1 MAIMKLQ
8 ILITALLAL
17 SAMTAQAQLQGS
29 RSVTFE
35 TATTNGI
42 SLTLSADLFEPAVPA
57 SVAVVL
63 LHSSGGINNHVQGHY
78 GREFSAS
85 GHLVLAVDSFRPRG
99 IIRTTDDQSQ
109 VGSID
114 MALDGIYARK
124 YLAKT
129 YPGVKKFVVMGFSKG
144 GLAAMFLADKTFH
157 PKESE
162 RFDGHVAVYPACGF
176 RARNPKPVGSL
187 LMLLGD
193 KDEYTG
199 LEPCKQWA
207 AEFEKA
213 GGKADI
219 TVFADAYH
227 SFDGAPELTTPRY
240 LPFAESFARCL
251 VHVEDDGQWNYR
263 GRLYPA
269 QLATYA
275 DLSKT
280 CVKRGASVGT
290 NLKAKSDATE
300 AVKQY
305 LTRIEK

>member
-1 MAIMKLQ
+1 MNLQ
-8 ILITALLAL
+8 ILVTALLAL
-17 SAMTAQAQLQGS
+17 SALTAQAQLQGS
-29 RSVTFE
+29 RSVTFDA
-35 TATTNGI
+35 ATTNGA

-57 SVAVVL
+57 SIAIVL
-63 LHSSGGINNHVQGHY
+63 LHSSGGMNNHVQGHY

-85 GHLVLAVDSFRPRG
+85 GHLVLAVDSFKPRG
-99 IIRTTDDQSQ
+99 IIRTTDNQSQ
-109 VGSID
+109 AGSID

-129 YPGVKKFVVMGFSKG
+129 YPSIKKFVVMGFSKG

-157 PKESE
+157 SKESE
-162 RFDGHVAVYPACGF
+162 RFDRHVAVYPACGF
-176 RARNPKPVGSL
+176 RARNPKPVAPL
-187 LMLLGD
+187 LMLLGE
-193 KDEYTG
+193 KDEYAG

-213 GGKADI
+213 GGKVDI
-219 TVFADAYH
+219 TVYPDAYH
-227 SFDGAPELTTPRY
+227 SFDGAPELTRPLY
-240 LPFAESFARCL
+240 LPRAESFARCL
-251 VHVEDDGQWNYR
+251 VLMEDDGQWNYR
-263 GRLYPA
+263 GTLYPG

-280 CVKRGASVGT
+280 CVTRGASVGT
-290 NLKAKSDATE
+290 NLKAKADATE